1 MDPYLRAA
9 IKYPALKAQAQAQL
23 EKRKGQ
29 KETKPLPVVP
39 DKPTKPTK
47 KPTTK

>member
-9 IKYPALKAQAQAQL
+9 IKYPALKVQAQAQL

-29 KETKPLPVVP
+29 KATKPLPVVP
-39 DKPTKPTK
+39 DKPTKPDNKRNTN
-47 KPTTK
+47 